1 MVSSHSSR
9 AVFAGLAGAAALWS
23 VPTMAMAAPA
33 AADSTLVAGASAAA
47 GFAVGAACVAMVSHR
62 THKAQSEA
70 LEARIRLLEAQV
82 AAQAAGTQAIPADLW
97 DEYADAST
105 QFAPTEGAASYAP
118 ADQSAQIIFPEEEPV
133 ASDAQSPEA
142 EKASALTAEKPA
154 PSKVGPL
161 DLKADT
167 SGVLH
172 FPDKSGSLP
181 KLAEEAPEPQE
192 FGHHSK
198 HAKNP
203 GEGFSVDELLAR
215 WQAERAIRVQ
225 SPEDATKTSVNAAQ
239 ESAAAATPEVSATSE
254 PLAAPEASEPTGK
267 AATLKAQGFSA
278 GKKVPRL
285 PELESEPVPAASQAP
300 GASEGHAG
308 IHAAASVDYERVA
321 SEYLDRKSFKNR
333 MLALSKGVSRVLAER
348 LGGDMMDDLPMIQ
361 RADGTVADLGT
372 SWWEAAAQAN
382 DLEISRDL
390 GVELGGLF
398 DTGTVLETAEE
409 AVSAVSATAS
419 FQKPFSF
426 AAERYGAPAKKDAQA
441 ASAGEAAQ
449 AQPAASEAPQGPSS
463 IFDTDAF
470 LAQVGYA
477 PKASAQ
483 VPVASS
489 EIFPETEL
497 ALDPSEDVWQEA
509 LDAMDVRFDDNLVS
523 GSRRVAVKVHSSA
536 PEPVKGDFFD
546 LIGGADTLD
555 EPDGLEP
562 DTQFLTFRTPAGHPE
577 VQDTNSYINYLVEHE
592 LEGNSSQV
600 VRDRARRYFQDGTAA
615 RQVV

>member
-1 MVSSHSSR
+1 MVSSHTSR
-9 AVFAGLAGAAALWS
+9 AVFAGLTGAAALWS
-23 VPTMAMAAPA
+23 VPTLAMAAPA

-47 GFAVGAACVAMVSHR
+47 GFAVGAACVALVSHR
-62 THKAQSEA
+62 GHRAQSEA

-82 AAQAAGTQAIPADLW
+82 AAQAAGTQAIPADPLR
-97 DEYADAST
+97 EYADAST
-105 QFAPTEGAASYAP
+105 QFAPSEGSASYAP
-118 ADQSAQIIFPEEEPV
+118 ADQSAQLLFAEEEQKLTASQTPEAVPAEKDAASAAGPV
-133 ASDAQSPEA
+133 AS
-142 EKASALTAEKPA
+142 
-154 PSKVGPL
+154 KV
-161 DLKADT
+161 DV
-167 SGVLH
+167 SGLLH

-181 KLAEEAPEPQE
+181 KIAEEGSPLQEP
-192 FGHHSK
+192 GYHSK
-198 HAKNP
+198 HAKRQ
-203 GEGFSVDELLAR
+203 GESFSVDELLAR
-215 WQAERAIRVQ
+215 WQSERAAGAEAAEGAV
-225 SPEDATKTSVNAAQ
+225 ATP
-239 ESAAAATPEVSATSE
+239 AAAEIEPEPVAMATPEVSDTAE
-254 PLAAPEASEPTGK
+254 QVAAPEA
-267 AATLKAQGFSA
+267 AGFSA
-278 GKKVPRL
+278 GKKVPHL
-285 PELESEPVPAASQAP
+285 PELETAPESAAPQVAE
-300 GASEGHAG
+300 ASGDRAG

-409 AVSAVSATAS
+409 AVNAVSATAN

-426 AAERYGAPAKKDAQA
+426 ATERYGAPAEKRSSATSAPA
-441 ASAGEAAQ
+441 AAPASSKTAPEAAAQ
-449 AQPAASEAPQGPSS
+449 AQGSGS
-463 IFDTDAF
+463 IMDTDAF
-470 LAQVGYA
+470 LAQVGYTSKVVAQA
-477 PKASAQ
+477 P
-483 VPVASS
+483 VVSS

-497 ALDPSEDVWQEA
+497 NLDPAEDVWQEA

-523 GSRRVAVKVHSSA
+523 GSRRVSVKIHSSA
-536 PEPVKGDFFD
+536 PESVKGDFFD

>member
-1 MVSSHSSR
+1 MVSSHTSR

-47 GFAVGAACVAMVSHR
+47 GFAVGAAWVAMVSHR

-82 AAQAAGTQAIPADLW
+82 AAQAAGTQVIPADPW
-97 DEYADAST
+97 DEYDDAST
-105 QFAPTEGAASYAP
+105 QFAPTQGAASYEP
-118 ADQSAQIIFPEEEPV
+118 ADQSAQLLFPAEEP
-133 ASDAQSPEA
+133 AAPEAQSPEA
-142 EKASALTAEKPA
+142 EGASAAEKSA
-154 PSKVGPL
+154 PSKGGPFAPKVDAGGL
-161 DLKADT
+161 
-167 SGVLH
+167 LH

-181 KLAEEAPEPQE
+181 KLAAEAPEPQMS
-192 FGHHSK
+192 GYCSK
-198 HAKNP
+198 HVKSP
-203 GEGFSVDELLAR
+203 DESFSVDELLAR

-225 SPEDATKTSVNAAQ
+225 SPEDAGESPVDAVRQ
-239 ESAAAATPEVSATSE
+239 SAATATPEVPKTSE
-254 PLAAPEASEPTGK
+254 PVAAPEASEPFEQ
-267 AATLKAQGFSA
+267 ASAPEVQGFSA
-278 GKKVPRL
+278 GKRIPHL

-300 GASEGHAG
+300 EASEGHDG

-390 GVELGGLF
+390 GVELDGLF
-398 DTGTVLETAEE
+398 DSGTVLETAEE

-426 AAERYGAPAKKDAQA
+426 AAERYGAPAEKSAQP
-441 ASAGEAAQ
+441 ASASAAAQ
-449 AQPAASEAPQGPSS
+449 AQPAASEAPQSSSS

-470 LAQVGYA
+470 LAQVGYTSKV
-477 PKASAQ
+477 PAQ
-483 VPVASS
+483 APVASS

-497 ALDPSEDVWQEA
+497 AMDPSEDVWQEA

-523 GSRRVAVKVHSSA
+523 GSRRVSVKIHSSA

-592 LEGNSSQV
+592 MEGNSSQV